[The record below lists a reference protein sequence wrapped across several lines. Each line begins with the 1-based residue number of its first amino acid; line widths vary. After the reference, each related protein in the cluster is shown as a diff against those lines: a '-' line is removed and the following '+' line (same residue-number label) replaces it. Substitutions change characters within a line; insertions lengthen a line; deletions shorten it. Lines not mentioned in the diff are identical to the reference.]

1 MEKELERIK
10 KNAII
15 EITTWAGLSLTP
27 GVDGT
32 IITKD
37 YNLYY
42 YHNYH
47 HIAPSLQDKIKPNYL
62 SKPIKLND
70 KTINKINNFIE
81 EKILNKTYEYQLIM
95 DVSFHLTI
103 KYNNKT
109 INIENYPE
117 LNHELNKII
126 ERGIKNEKEQ

>member
-70 KTINKINNFIE
+70 TTINKINNFIE
-81 EKILNKTYEYQLIM
+81 DKILNKTYEYQLIM

>member
-27 GVDGT
+27 GVDGI

-70 KTINKINNFIE
+70 TTINKINNFIE